1 MNNISTVITPAMATY
16 LIGLLYR
23 NTRTSWVSLAF
34 LCARVSHDT
43 LRRVLYQKVPWS
55 RRLWESFAQGLVQK
69 GGYLVI
75 DDTSWERFTRVAD
88 AVSWVWSSSVGKPVG
103 GMQVVLWLWTNG
115 KGKVPVGI
123 RIWRKGGPSKV
134 ELAIGLL
141 RQARRRGLQPA
152 YVLGDSWYA
161 AGQILNLLDGWGWHY
176 VMRLKSNRKVGDHS
190 LRTTWPQRYG
200 HAQGEFRGV
209 AHPVL
214 VVKDGRRSWGT
225 NDLTLTPRDV
235 KGHYSHRQQ
244 IEICQSQPIKM
255 TWRPLRW
262 LGATIIY
269 LRGLVKREDIVDVD
283 VLPGDDNFFDQT
295 LHDRL
300 AIGERQP
307 LQVLPQQVTKA
318 VGMLDDLLPVE
329 CLGA

>member
-244 IEICQSQPIKM
+244 IEETFRLLKQEFGWGSCSCQKQQAQWAHLHLGLYALMLTQQTAFARGQTIYAFRQSLF
-255 TWRPLRW
+255 LRSIPQNPS
-262 LGATIIY
+262 A
-269 LRGLVKREDIVDVD
+269 
-283 VLPGDDNFFDQT
+283 
-295 LHDRL
+295 
-300 AIGERQP
+300 
-307 LQVLPQQVTKA
+307 LQEFAQA
-318 VGMLDDLLPVE
+318 
-329 CLGA
+329 A